1 MRVLL
6 DVLCTLFDLWLK
18 SSDSM
23 FTSAK
28 IRNGSTYLENHLSAN
43 DYYAKGER
51 VTGEWVGKGA
61 ESLGLSGEVRPEA
74 FEALRIN
81 LRPGTGERLTPRTK
95 EMRQPTLVEAAQAF
109 RQKEGRS
116 GTPQEVSNFRLSM
129 KPVSNRVA
137 FFDFQCSAQKSV
149 SILAVLGGD
158 KRLRTAHEEA
168 SWIALAEL
176 ERFASRQKNT
186 PLQRQSEVTGNIC
199 AAAFTHDASRA
210 LDPQLHT
217 HFVIANATCD
227 RAGKWYALNEYE
239 MVRAVRYTGKV
250 YQNEMARAVQQLGY
264 GIRPVRQNGE
274 ITGFEIE
281 GVSDSL
287 CERFSKRREEIER
300 QIEKFEEKQG
310 RKPTV
315 KEIALITR
323 ETRPAALREIP
334 TSEVVAF
341 QRSQLSPGEWRQLQ
355 SLRCKTEAQTI
366 PIQVGQE
373 RQALRAGISHLFE
386 RSSVLREHEILAEAL
401 NQSLG
406 SLDLDGLKQA
416 ALNRESGLVR
426 LTDSPENRLLSECC
440 TRQGLQLE
448 QQAVKYVNDTKKTCP
463 ALNSRF
469 VPAAHLSQ
477 EQKEAVASIL
487 STRDRVF
494 SFRGVAGAG
503 KTTTLREVQ
512 RGLREA
518 GHTVFAVTPTASAAR
533 MLRNEGF
540 AQATTVE
547 DFLRNAE
554 TRSGLQNAIVICDEA
569 GLKSNRQG
577 AELLRLAQKHNMRVL
592 LVGDVRQHI
601 SVEAGDF
608 LRVLEAH
615 SKLGRCQVGQIHR
628 QIPDDYRAAVT
639 QMAAGNVRQGLEGL
653 DRMNWIKEG
662 KSDYLEKAAA
672 DFLRLTDQGRNLD
685 RCLAVSFTWEE
696 NHRFTDSIRKG
707 LKERGVLPGEG
718 TRLEVHESLGWTN
731 QQKGNWQRYEPG
743 QVVTFAPERNRPA
756 PSGTVVRVEKK
767 KVVVAL
773 ASRKEIV
780 LDLHRP
786 DSFDVARPREIEVAP
801 DDKILVRAN
810 DKRLGL
816 TNGQVLTISGIAP
829 DGALQTK
836 EGSCVPADFR
846 QWCHGYVV
854 TSHKAQGRTA
864 DYVVVVAERL
874 TSKGAY
880 VACSRGRKSCIVHT
894 PDKARMIER
903 LPEGNRR
910 AALDVLSE
918 MHPKNASILNR
929 GTAWKQLSIDLAR
942 RITTQLNQPS
952 ADGMRIAQL
961 QKRLSQST

>member
-1 MRVLL
+1 M
-6 DVLCTLFDLWLK
+6 
-18 SSDSM
+18 
-23 FTSAK
+23 
-28 IRNGSTYLENHLSAN
+28 
-43 DYYAKGER
+43 
-51 VTGEWVGKGA
+51 
-61 ESLGLSGEVRPEA
+61 
-74 FEALRIN
+74 
-81 LRPGTGERLTPRTK
+81 PGTGERLTPRTK
-95 EMRQPTLVEAAQAF
+95 EMRQPTLAEAAQAF

-116 GTPQEVSNFRLSM
+116 GTAQEVANFRLSM

-158 KRLRTAHEEA
+158 KRLRIAHEEA
-168 SWIALAEL
+168 SRIALAEL

-227 RAGKWYALNEYE
+227 CAGKWYALNEYE
-239 MVRAVRYTGKV
+239 MVRAVRYAGKV

-264 GIRPVRQNGE
+264 GIRLVRQNGE

-281 GVSDSL
+281 GVSESL

-323 ETRPAALREIP
+323 ETRPAALKEIA

-341 QRSQLSPGEWRQLQ
+341 QRSQLSPEEWRQLQ
-355 SLRCKTEAQTI
+355 GLRSQTEAQTM
-366 PIQVGQE
+366 PIETGQE
-373 RQALRAGISHLFE
+373 RSALRASISHLFE

-406 SLDLDGLKQA
+406 SVDLEALKQA
-416 ALNRESGLVR
+416 ASNGESGLVR

-448 QQAVKYVNDTKKTCP
+448 QRAVKYVNATKNTCP

-494 SFRGVAGAG
+494 GFRGVAGAG

-512 RGLREA
+512 RGLSEA
-518 GHTVFAVTPTASAAR
+518 GHTVFAVTPTTSAAR
-533 MLRNEGF
+533 VLRNEGF

-554 TRSGLQNAIVICDEA
+554 KRGGLQNAVVICDEA

-592 LVGDVRQHI
+592 LVGDVRQHV

-615 SKLGRCQVGQIHR
+615 SKLGRCQVEEIHR
-628 QIPDDYRAAVT
+628 QIPDDYRAAVM

-662 KSDYLEKAAA
+662 QSDYLEKAAA

-685 RCLAVSFTWEE
+685 RCLAVSFTWDE

-707 LKERGVLPGEG
+707 LKERGVLPAEG
-718 TRLEVHESLGWTN
+718 TRLQVHESLRWTN
-731 QQKGNWQRYEPG
+731 QQKRNWQRYEPG
-743 QVVTFAPERNRPA
+743 QVVTFAPARNRPA
-756 PSGTVVRVEKK
+756 SSATVVRVEKK

-780 LDLHRP
+780 LDLRRP
-786 DSFDVARPREIEVAP
+786 DSFDVARPRQIEVTP
-801 DDKILVRAN
+801 GDKILIRAN

-816 TNGQVLTISGIAP
+816 INGQVLTISGIAP

-836 EGSCVPADFR
+836 EGLCVPADFR

-854 TSHKAQGRTA
+854 TSHKAQGWTA
-864 DYVVVVAERL
+864 DHVVVAAERL
-874 TSKGAY
+874 TAKGAY
-880 VACSRGRKSCIVHT
+880 VACSRGRQSCIVHT
-894 PDKARMIER
+894 PDKARLIGR

-918 MHPKNASILNR
+918 SQSANTSVLNR
-929 GTAWKQLSIDLAR
+929 VRGWKQLAIDVARQATNRLHQHLAGGTR
-942 RITTQLNQPS
+942 
-952 ADGMRIAQL
+952 AL
-961 QKRLSQST
+961 QSHQSQKQTL